1 MNPFLNKPLR
11 KVQPGGSTEH
21 RPSKVLNKNIAK
33 NPQILNASKNASKNP
48 SVRQSFRNPSPSD
61 KNSNNNINIIS
72 QNNLVNEEE
81 KNVNEVNTNSFT
93 SNIQSERNIE
103 INYPYISEKN
113 SDDLIFK
120 SDDEIFAY
128 LKNKIKAGKIENINQ
143 KLEVKK
149 NDFTG
154 FTLSKKSNGFSIYE
168 IEVEDNIDKINELF
182 KKQKI
187 EINKKPIEFVYTGG
201 PSSSTSSTAEDDPNS
216 KVIKKPKVKVD
227 NKFRGE
233 NKKPESF
240 MTALKKKINERFEKE
255 NAVVKNEKNDEI
267 ANLKNKINKYK
278 GDLKKEEQKEIEA
291 IKRPSNRYVLSTLTV
306 DEPDK
311 RRESL
316 MRGKGNQKETN
327 NITSIN
333 SNVESKAKESERR
346 MSKAYNRFKKAFSN
360 KKDNNLNL
368 NHKHSEKISSLA
380 EMLKEHIIKPL
391 ADIEEEAELR
401 PRGGSVELRVVKES
415 EVVNL
420 LEHAPVVQK
429 KKAKKPKG
437 VNFGEQ

>member
-33 NPQILNASKNASKNP
+33 NPQIVNASKNS
-48 SVRQSFRNPSPSD
+48 SVRQSLKNPPSD
-61 KNSNNNINIIS
+61 NNSNNNINIIS
-72 QNNLVNEEE
+72 QNQLVNEEE
-81 KNVNEVNTNSFT
+81 KNVNEVNTNSFIA
-93 SNIQSERNIE
+93 NIQSERNIE
-103 INYPYISEKN
+103 LNYPYISEKN
-113 SDDLIFK
+113 PNELIFK

-128 LKNKIKAGKIENINQ
+128 LKDKIKSGKIENINQ

-168 IEVEDNIDKINELF
+168 IEVEDNIAKINELF

-187 EINKKPIEFVYTGG
+187 EINKKPIEFVYTGPP
-201 PSSSTSSTAEDDPNS
+201 PSTRSTTEDDSNS
-216 KVIKKPKVKVD
+216 KIMKRPKVQVANKYREDKKKPD
-227 NKFRGE
+227 D
-233 NKKPESF
+233 F
-240 MTALKKKINERFEKE
+240 MSALKKKINERFEKE
-255 NAVVKNEKNDEI
+255 NAVAKNEKKDEI

-278 GDLKKEEQKEIEA
+278 GDLKKEEKKEIEA

-306 DEPDK
+306 DDPNK

-316 MRGKGNQKETN
+316 MRGKGNQKESN
-327 NITSIN
+327 NISSVN
-333 SNVESKAKESERR
+333 GNPENKPKETERR
-346 MSKAYNRFKKAFSN
+346 MSKAMNRFKKAFSN
-360 KKDNNLNL
+360 KKDNNLN
-368 NHKHSEKISSLA
+368 HKNSEKISSLA

-391 ADIEEEAELR
+391 AEIEEEAEMR
-401 PRGGSVELRVVKES
+401 PRGGSVELRKVKES
-415 EVVNL
+415 EVVQL

-429 KKAKKPKG
+429 KKAKKPKA
-437 VNFGEQ
+437 VNFNEL

>member
-33 NPQILNASKNASKNP
+33 NPQIVNASKNS
-48 SVRQSFRNPSPSD
+48 SVRQSLKNPPSD
-61 KNSNNNINIIS
+61 NNSNNNINIIS
-72 QNNLVNEEE
+72 QNQLVNEEE
-81 KNVNEVNTNSFT
+81 KNVNEVNTNSFIA
-93 SNIQSERNIE
+93 NIQSERNIE
-103 INYPYISEKN
+103 LNYPYISEKN
-113 SDDLIFK
+113 PNELIFK

-128 LKNKIKAGKIENINQ
+128 LKDKIKSGKIENINQ

-168 IEVEDNIDKINELF
+168 IEVEDNIAKINELF

-187 EINKKPIEFVYTGG
+187 EINKKPIEFVYTGPP
-201 PSSSTSSTAEDDPNS
+201 PSTRSTTEDDSNS
-216 KVIKKPKVKVD
+216 KIMKRPKVQVANKYREDKKKPD
-227 NKFRGE
+227 D
-233 NKKPESF
+233 F
-240 MTALKKKINERFEKE
+240 MSALKKKINERFEKE
-255 NAVVKNEKNDEI
+255 NAVAKNEKKDEI

-278 GDLKKEEQKEIEA
+278 GDLKKEEKKEIEA

-306 DEPDK
+306 DDPDK

-316 MRGKGNQKETN
+316 MRGKGNQKESN
-327 NITSIN
+327 NISSVN
-333 SNVESKAKESERR
+333 GNPENKPKETERR
-346 MSKAYNRFKKAFSN
+346 MSKAMNRFKKAFSG
-360 KKDNNLNL
+360 KKDNNLN
-368 NHKHSEKISSLA
+368 HKNSEKISSLA

-391 ADIEEEAELR
+391 AEIEEEAEMR
-401 PRGGSVELRVVKES
+401 PRGGSVELRKVKES
-415 EVVNL
+415 EVVQL

-429 KKAKKPKG
+429 KKAKKPKA
-437 VNFGEQ
+437 VNFNEL

>member
-33 NPQILNASKNASKNP
+33 NPQIVNASKNS
-48 SVRQSFRNPSPSD
+48 SVRQSLKNPTPSD
-61 KNSNNNINIIS
+61 INPNNNINIIN
-72 QNNLVNEEE
+72 QNQLVNEEE
-81 KNVNEVNTNSFT
+81 KNVSEINTNSFIA
-93 SNIQSERNIE
+93 NIQSERNIE
-103 INYPYISEKN
+103 LNYPYISEKN
-113 SDDLIFK
+113 PNELIFK

-128 LKNKIKAGKIENINQ
+128 LKDKIKAGKIENINQ

-168 IEVEDNIDKINELF
+168 IEVEDNIAKINELL

-187 EINKKPIEFVYTGG
+187 EINKKPIEFVYTGPPPST
-201 PSSSTSSTAEDDPNS
+201 PSSTTEDDSNS
-216 KVIKKPKVKVD
+216 KIMKRPKVHVANKYREDKKKPD
-227 NKFRGE
+227 D
-233 NKKPESF
+233 F
-240 MTALKKKINERFEKE
+240 MSALKKKINERFEKE
-255 NAVVKNEKNDEI
+255 NAVAKNEKKDEI

-278 GDLKKEEQKEIEA
+278 GDLKKEEKKEIEA

-306 DEPDK
+306 DDPNK

-316 MRGKGNQKETN
+316 MRGKGNQKESN
-327 NITSIN
+327 NISSIN
-333 SNVESKAKESERR
+333 GNPENKPKETERR
-346 MSKAYNRFKKAFSN
+346 MSKAMNRFKKAFSG
-360 KKDNNLNL
+360 KKDNNLN
-368 NHKHSEKISSLA
+368 HKNSEKISSLA

-391 ADIEEEAELR
+391 AEIEEEAEMR
-401 PRGGSVELRVVKES
+401 PRGGSVELRKVKES
-415 EVVNL
+415 EVVQL

-429 KKAKKPKG
+429 KKAKKPKA
-437 VNFGEQ
+437 VNFNEL

>member
-1 MNPFLNKPLR
+1 MNPFISKPLR

-21 RPSKVLNKNIAK
+21 RPSKILNKNIAK
-33 NPQILNASKNASKNP
+33 NPQLANASKNTTARQSLKNP
-48 SVRQSFRNPSPSD
+48 NPSDINP
-61 KNSNNNINIIS
+61 NNNINLIS
-72 QNNLVNEEE
+72 QNQLVNEEE
-81 KNVNEVNTNSFT
+81 KNEVNTNSFIA
-93 SNIQSERNIE
+93 NIQSERNIE

-113 SDDLIFK
+113 PDELIFK

-128 LKNKIKAGKIENINQ
+128 LKDKIKSGKIENINQ

-168 IEVEDNIDKINELF
+168 IEVEDNIAKINELL

-187 EINKKPIEFVYTGG
+187 EINKKQIEFVYTGG
-201 PSSSTSSTAEDDPNS
+201 PSSTSSTTEDDSNS
-216 KVIKKPKVKVD
+216 KIMKRPKVQVA
-227 NKFRGE
+227 NKYRAD
-233 NKKPESF
+233 NKKPDNF
-240 MTALKKKINERFEKE
+240 MNALKKKINERFEKE
-255 NAVVKNEKNDEI
+255 NAVVKNEKKDEI

-306 DEPDK
+306 DDPDK

-316 MRGKGNQKETN
+316 MRGKGNQKESN
-327 NITSIN
+327 NINSIN
-333 SNVESKAKESERR
+333 SNAENKAKESERR
-346 MSKAYNRFKKAFSN
+346 MSKAMNRFKKAFSN
-360 KKDNNLNL
+360 KKDNNLN
-368 NHKHSEKISSLA
+368 HKNSEKISSLA

-391 ADIEEEAELR
+391 AEIEEEAEMR
-401 PRGGSVELRVVKES
+401 PRGGSVEVRKVKES
-415 EVVNL
+415 EVVQL

-429 KKAKKPKG
+429 KKAKKPKA
-437 VNFGEQ
+437 VNFNEQ

>member
-1 MNPFLNKPLR
+1 MNPFLSKPLR

-21 RPSKVLNKNIAK
+21 RPSKILNKNIAK
-33 NPQILNASKNASKNP
+33 NPQLANISKNP
-48 SVRQSFRNPSPSD
+48 SVRPSLKNPNPND
-61 KNSNNNINIIS
+61 NNSNNK
-72 QNNLVNEEE
+72 LVNEEE
-81 KNVNEVNTNSFT
+81 KNVNEVNTNSFI

-113 SDDLIFK
+113 KNELIFK

-128 LKNKIKAGKIENINQ
+128 LKEKIKSGKIENINQ
-143 KLEVKK
+143 KLEVKIH
-149 NDFTG
+149 DFTG

-168 IEVEDNIDKINELF
+168 IEVEDNIAKINELL

-187 EINKKPIEFVYTGG
+187 EINKKQIEFVYTGG
-201 PSSSTSSTAEDDPNS
+201 PSSTSSTNEDDSNS
-216 KVIKKPKVKVD
+216 KLMKKPKVQVANKYRADKAD
-227 NKFRGE
+227 NK
-233 NKKPESF
+233 KQDSF
-240 MTALKKKINERFEKE
+240 MNALKKKINERFEKE
-255 NAVVKNEKNDEI
+255 NAVVKNEKMDEI
-267 ANLKNKINKYK
+267 KNLKNKINKYK

-306 DEPDK
+306 DDPNK

-327 NITSIN
+327 NISSIN
-333 SNVESKAKESERR
+333 AENKNKEGERR

-360 KKDNNLNL
+360 KKDSNSNL
-368 NHKHSEKISSLA
+368 NHKNSEKISSLA

-391 ADIEEEAELR
+391 AEIEEEAEMR
-401 PRGGSVELRVVKES
+401 PRGGSVEVRKVKES
-415 EVVNL
+415 EVVQL
-420 LEHAPVVQK
+420 LENAPVVQK
-429 KKAKKPKG
+429 KKAKKPKA

>member
-1 MNPFLNKPLR
+1 MNPFISKPLR

-21 RPSKVLNKNIAK
+21 RPSKILNKNIAK
-33 NPQILNASKNASKNP
+33 NPQLANASKNTTARQSLKNP
-48 SVRQSFRNPSPSD
+48 SPNDINP
-61 KNSNNNINIIS
+61 NNNINLIS
-72 QNNLVNEEE
+72 QNQLVNEEE
-81 KNVNEVNTNSFT
+81 KNVNEGNTNSFT

-113 SDDLIFK
+113 PNELIFK
-120 SDDEIFAY
+120 GDDEIFAY
-128 LKNKIKAGKIENINQ
+128 LKDKIKSGKIENINQ

-168 IEVEDNIDKINELF
+168 VEVEDNIAKINELL

-187 EINKKPIEFVYTGG
+187 EINKKQIEFVYTGG
-201 PSSSTSSTAEDDPNS
+201 PSSTSSTAEDDSNS
-216 KVIKKPKVKVD
+216 KIIKRPKVQVA
-227 NKFRGE
+227 NKFRAD
-233 NKKPESF
+233 NKKPDNF
-240 MTALKKKINERFEKE
+240 MNALKKKINERFEKE
-255 NAVVKNEKNDEI
+255 NAVVKNEKMDEI

-306 DEPDK
+306 DDPDK

-316 MRGKGNQKETN
+316 MRGKGNQKESN
-327 NITSIN
+327 NINSIN
-333 SNVESKAKESERR
+333 GNTENKAKESERR
-346 MSKAYNRFKKAFSN
+346 MSKAMNRFKKAFSN
-360 KKDNNLNL
+360 KKDNNLN
-368 NHKHSEKISSLA
+368 HKNSEKISSLA

-391 ADIEEEAELR
+391 AEIEEEAEMR
-401 PRGGSVELRVVKES
+401 PRGGSVEVRKVKES
-415 EVVNL
+415 EVVQL

-429 KKAKKPKG
+429 KKAKKPKA
-437 VNFGEQ
+437 VNFNEQ

>member
-33 NPQILNASKNASKNP
+33 NPQIVNASKNS
-48 SVRQSFRNPSPSD
+48 SVRQSLKNPTPSD
-61 KNSNNNINIIS
+61 INPNNNINIIS
-72 QNNLVNEEE
+72 QNQLVNEEE
-81 KNVNEVNTNSFT
+81 KNVSEVNTNSFIA
-93 SNIQSERNIE
+93 NIQSERNIE
-103 INYPYISEKN
+103 LNYPYISEKN
-113 SDDLIFK
+113 PNELIFK

-128 LKNKIKAGKIENINQ
+128 LKDKIKSGKIENINQ

-168 IEVEDNIDKINELF
+168 IEVEDNIAKINELL

-187 EINKKPIEFVYTGG
+187 EINKKPIEFVYTGPPPST
-201 PSSSTSSTAEDDPNS
+201 PSSTTEDDSNS
-216 KVIKKPKVKVD
+216 KIMKRPKVQVA
-227 NKFRGE
+227 NKYRAD
-233 NKKPESF
+233 NKKPDKDNF
-240 MTALKKKINERFEKE
+240 MSALKKKINERFEKE
-255 NAVVKNEKNDEI
+255 NAVAKNEKKDEI

-278 GDLKKEEQKEIEA
+278 GDLKKEEKKEIEA

-306 DEPDK
+306 DDPNK

-316 MRGKGNQKETN
+316 MRGKGNQKESN
-327 NITSIN
+327 NISSVN
-333 SNVESKAKESERR
+333 GNPENKPKETERR
-346 MSKAYNRFKKAFSN
+346 MSKAMNRFKKAFSN
-360 KKDNNLNL
+360 KKDNNLN
-368 NHKHSEKISSLA
+368 HKNSEKISSLA

-391 ADIEEEAELR
+391 AEIEEEAEMR
-401 PRGGSVELRVVKES
+401 PRGGSVELRKVKES
-415 EVVNL
+415 EVVQL

-429 KKAKKPKG
+429 KKAKKPKA
-437 VNFGEQ
+437 VNFNEL

>member
-1 MNPFLNKPLR
+1 MNPFISKPLR

-33 NPQILNASKNASKNP
+33 NPQLANASKNTTARQSLKNP
-48 SVRQSFRNPSPSD
+48 SPNDINP
-61 KNSNNNINIIS
+61 NNNINLIS
-72 QNNLVNEEE
+72 QNQLVNEEE
-81 KNVNEVNTNSFT
+81 KNEVNTNSFIA
-93 SNIQSERNIE
+93 NIQSERNIE

-113 SDDLIFK
+113 PDELIFK

-128 LKNKIKAGKIENINQ
+128 LKDKIKAGKIENINQ

-168 IEVEDNIDKINELF
+168 VEVEDNIAKINELL

-187 EINKKPIEFVYTGG
+187 EINKKQIEFVYTGG
-201 PSSSTSSTAEDDPNS
+201 PSSTSSTAEDDSNS
-216 KVIKKPKVKVD
+216 KIIKRPKVQVA
-227 NKFRGE
+227 NKFRAD
-233 NKKPESF
+233 NKKPDNF
-240 MTALKKKINERFEKE
+240 MNALKKKINERFEKE
-255 NAVVKNEKNDEI
+255 NAVVKNEKMDEI
-267 ANLKNKINKYK
+267 KNLKNKINKYK

-306 DEPDK
+306 DDPDK

-316 MRGKGNQKETN
+316 MRGKGNQKESN
-327 NITSIN
+327 NINSIN
-333 SNVESKAKESERR
+333 SNAENKAKESERR
-346 MSKAYNRFKKAFSN
+346 MSKAMNRFKKAFSN
-360 KKDNNLNL
+360 KKDNNLN
-368 NHKHSEKISSLA
+368 HKNSEKISSLA

-391 ADIEEEAELR
+391 AEIEEEAEMR
-401 PRGGSVELRVVKES
+401 PRGGSVEVRKVKES
-415 EVVNL
+415 EVVQL

-429 KKAKKPKG
+429 KKAKKPKA
-437 VNFGEQ
+437 VNFNEQ

>member
-33 NPQILNASKNASKNP
+33 NPQIVNASKNS
-48 SVRQSFRNPSPSD
+48 SVRQSLKNPPSD
-61 KNSNNNINIIS
+61 NNSNNNINIIS
-72 QNNLVNEEE
+72 QNQLVNEEE
-81 KNVNEVNTNSFT
+81 KNMNEVNTNSFIA
-93 SNIQSERNIE
+93 NIQSERNIE
-103 INYPYISEKN
+103 LNYPYISEKN
-113 SDDLIFK
+113 PNELIFK

-128 LKNKIKAGKIENINQ
+128 LKDKIKSGKIENINQ

-168 IEVEDNIDKINELF
+168 IEVEDNIAKINELF

-187 EINKKPIEFVYTGG
+187 EINKKPIEFVYTGPP
-201 PSSSTSSTAEDDPNS
+201 PSTRSTTEDDSNS
-216 KVIKKPKVKVD
+216 KIMKRPKVQVA
-227 NKFRGE
+227 NKYRAD
-233 NKKPESF
+233 NKKPDKDNF
-240 MTALKKKINERFEKE
+240 MSALKKKINERFEKE
-255 NAVVKNEKNDEI
+255 NAVAKNEKKDEI

-278 GDLKKEEQKEIEA
+278 GDLKKEEKKEIEA

-306 DEPDK
+306 DDPDK

-316 MRGKGNQKETN
+316 MRGKGNQKESN
-327 NITSIN
+327 NISSVN
-333 SNVESKAKESERR
+333 GNPENKPKETERR
-346 MSKAYNRFKKAFSN
+346 MSKAMNRFKKAFSN
-360 KKDNNLNL
+360 KKDNNLN
-368 NHKHSEKISSLA
+368 HKNSEKISSLA

-391 ADIEEEAELR
+391 AEIEEEAEMR
-401 PRGGSVELRVVKES
+401 PRGGSVELRKVKES
-415 EVVNL
+415 EVVQL

-429 KKAKKPKG
+429 KKAKKPKA
-437 VNFGEQ
+437 VNFNEL

>member
-1 MNPFLNKPLR
+1 MNPFLSKPLR

-21 RPSKVLNKNIAK
+21 RPSKILNKNIAK
-33 NPQILNASKNASKNP
+33 NPQLANISKNTT
-48 SVRQSFRNPSPSD
+48 VRQSIRNPSPSD
-61 KNSNNNINIIS
+61 KNSNNINIIS
-72 QNNLVNEEE
+72 QNKLNEEE
-81 KNVNEVNTNSFT
+81 NKVNEVNTNGFI

-103 INYPYISEKN
+103 LNYPYISEKN
-113 SDDLIFK
+113 PNELIFK
-120 SDDEIFAY
+120 SDDEIFTY

-168 IEVEDNIDKINELF
+168 IEVEDNIAKVNELL

-187 EINKKPIEFVYTGG
+187 EINKKQVEFIYTGG
-201 PSSSTSSTAEDDPNS
+201 PSSTVEDDSNS
-216 KVIKKPKVKVD
+216 KIMKRPKVLVA
-227 NKFRGE
+227 NKFKPDN

-240 MTALKKKINERFEKE
+240 MNALKKKINERFEKE
-255 NAVVKNEKNDEI
+255 NAVVKNEKMDEI
-267 ANLKNKINKYK
+267 KNLQSKINKYK

-306 DEPDK
+306 DDK
-311 RRESL
+311 RRDSL

-327 NITSIN
+327 NISSIN
-333 SNVESKAKESERR
+333 ANADNKNKESERR

-360 KKDNNLNL
+360 KKDNNLN
-368 NHKHSEKISSLA
+368 HKNSEKISSLA

-391 ADIEEEAELR
+391 AEIEEEAEMR
-401 PRGGSVELRVVKES
+401 PRGGSVEVRKVKES

-429 KKAKKPKG
+429 KKAKKPKA
-437 VNFGEQ
+437 VNFGQ

>member
-1 MNPFLNKPLR
+1 MNPFLSKPLR

-33 NPQILNASKNASKNP
+33 NPQLANISKNP
-48 SVRQSFRNPSPSD
+48 SVRPSLKNPNPND
-61 KNSNNNINIIS
+61 NNSNNK
-72 QNNLVNEEE
+72 LVNEEE
-81 KNVNEVNTNSFT
+81 KNVNEVNTNSFIT
-93 SNIQSERNIE
+93 NIQSERNIE

-113 SDDLIFK
+113 PDELIFK

-128 LKNKIKAGKIENINQ
+128 LKEKIKSGKIENINQ

-168 IEVEDNIDKINELF
+168 IEVEDNIAKINELL

-187 EINKKPIEFVYTGG
+187 EINKKQIEFVYTGG
-201 PSSSTSSTAEDDPNS
+201 PSSTSSTNEDDSNS
-216 KVIKKPKVKVD
+216 KLMKKPKVQVA
-227 NKFRGE
+227 NKYRAD
-233 NKKPESF
+233 NKKPDSF
-240 MTALKKKINERFEKE
+240 MNALKKKINERFEKE
-255 NAVVKNEKNDEI
+255 NAVVKNEKMDEI
-267 ANLKNKINKYK
+267 KNLKNKINKYK

-306 DEPDK
+306 DDPNK

-316 MRGKGNQKETN
+316 MRGKGNQKEIN
-327 NITSIN
+327 NINSIN
-333 SNVESKAKESERR
+333 ASAENKNKESERR

-360 KKDNNLNL
+360 KKDNNLN
-368 NHKHSEKISSLA
+368 HKNSEKISSLA

-391 ADIEEEAELR
+391 AEIEEEAEMR
-401 PRGGSVELRVVKES
+401 PRGGSVEVRKVKES
-415 EVVNL
+415 EVVQL

-429 KKAKKPKG
+429 KKAKKPKA
-437 VNFGEQ
+437 VNFNEQ